1 MSDSHWLNTFSNS
14 KQSETI
20 KVHLKMKQKFHAD
33 KNTQD
38 NFFSMEEKDNGQSF
52 LPMSILTSGNYM
64 VVFEYSV
71 FLN

>member
-1 MSDSHWLNTFSNS
+1 M
-14 KQSETI
+14 
-20 KVHLKMKQKFHAD
+20 FHAD

-52 LPMSILTSGNYM
+52 LPMSILISGNYM

>member
-1 MSDSHWLNTFSNS
+1 
-14 KQSETI
+14 
-20 KVHLKMKQKFHAD
+20 MKQKFHAD